1 MKRLSYLLAVAA
13 VAAVAFFS
21 RPVLAGDPAPSAPAA
36 EPAKA
41 APVEAPKTEAP
52 KTEAAKPETKTPS
65 PIHSMMAWLG
75 KQVAP
80 NLECGCPSTAE
91 GEKAWRTWFAG
102 GKDVPAAGVRDALIA
117 DGWTADRFV
126 SFFQAMAKANAG
138 SCEGGKCAD
147 GKCADGKC
155 ADGKCAGGKCADGKC
170 ADGSK
175 CADGKC
181 AEGKCNGGACG
192 EKKDGCCGGCKDKAK
207 SETPA
212 EKPADKP
219 AETQPKP

>member
-147 GKCADGKC
+147 GKCA
-155 ADGKCAGGKCADGKC
+155 GGKCADGKC

>member
-1 MKRLSYLLAVAA
+1 MKRLSYVLAAAA

-36 EPAKA
+36 TPAKA
-41 APVEAPKTEAP
+41 APAEAPKVEAPKTEAP
-52 KTEAAKPETKTPS
+52 KTEAAKSETKTPS
-65 PIHSMMAWLG
+65 PIHSMMGWLG

-91 GEKAWRTWFAG
+91 GEKAWRAWFAG
-102 GKDVPAAGVRDALIA
+102 GKDVPAAAIRDALVA
-117 DGWTADRFV
+117 DGWTADRVV

-147 GKCADGKC
+147 GKCAE
-155 ADGKCAGGKCADGKC
+155 
-170 ADGSK
+170 
-175 CADGKC
+175 GKC

-192 EKKDGCCGGCKDKAK
+192 EKKDGCCGDCKDKAK

-212 EKPADKP
+212 DKPTDKP
-219 AETQPKP
+219 AETQPKS

>member
-1 MKRLSYLLAVAA
+1 MKRASYLLAAAA

-52 KTEAAKPETKTPS
+52 KAETAKPDTKTPS

-91 GEKAWRTWFAG
+91 GEKAWRAWFAG
-102 GKDVPAAGVRDALIA
+102 GKDVPAAAVRDQLIA
-117 DGWTADRFV
+117 DGWTVDRFV
-126 SFFQAMAKANAG
+126 GFFQAMAKANAG
-138 SCEGGKCAD
+138 ACEGGKCAD

-155 ADGKCAGGKCADGKC
+155 EGGKCSGDCAGKC
-170 ADGSK
+170 EG
-175 CADGKC
+175 GKC

-207 SETPA
+207 PEAPA
-212 EKPADKP
+212 ATPADKP

>member
-13 VAAVAFFS
+13 VAALASFS

-65 PIHSMMAWLG
+65 PIHSMMGWLG

-91 GEKAWRTWFAG
+91 GEKAWRAWFAG
-102 GKDVPAAGVRDALIA
+102 GKDVPAAAVRDALIA

-155 ADGKCAGGKCADGKC
+155 ADGKCSGDCAGKCEGGKCAD
-170 ADGSK
+170 
-175 CADGKC
+175 
-181 AEGKCNGGACG
+181 GKCNGGACG